1 MVYFLCCD
9 SNPAIS
15 LHIYIHHLFQ
25 EAANMLFFKI
35 VEFLNTPVLEMIRIF
50 DLCLNIKRHKQSF
63 WVPILAAKG
72 PYFIRS

>member
-1 MVYFLCCD
+1 MVYFLCFD

-35 VEFLNTPVLEMIRIF
+35 VEFLKTPVLEMIRIF
-50 DLCLNIKRHKQSF
+50 DLCSQAYLTSVHKQSF
-63 WVPILAAKG
+63 WVSI
-72 PYFIRS
+72 FSIS